1 MHTLGNLA
9 DLVGGAVEGDRSLP
23 IRGMAPLDTAAG
35 EDLSFLTHPR
45 HKHQLTDTR
54 AGAVLAAPG
63 TPVPAS
69 CALVAVEDP
78 FAAHATLMRLF
89 YEEPAVKPGVHPSA
103 WVDPGARIHETA
115 SVGPGAAVLVGARV
129 DAGAEVGPA
138 AVVGEGVRVGE
149 GTRIAAGAVVIEG
162 TELGARCRI
171 GPGAVIG
178 GAGFGY
184 EPTPDGWLAIPQVGR
199 VVFEDEVEVGAN
211 TAVDRATLGETR
223 IESGCKFDN
232 LVQIGHNVK
241 VGRGTVIV
249 AQVGVAG
256 STRIGKQVQIG
267 GQAGLMGHLEIGD
280 GARIGAR
287 AAVQRRVP
295 AGETWSGAPA
305 FEHARWRRS
314 VKALPQLPD
323 LLKRVRQLE
332 AEIAELKKKQRD

>member
-1 MHTLGNLA
+1 
-9 DLVGGAVEGDRSLP
+9 
-23 IRGMAPLDTAAG
+23 MAPLETAG
-35 EDLSFLTHPR
+35 KEDLSFLTHPR
-45 HKHQLTDTR
+45 HKHLLASTR
-54 AGAVLAAPG
+54 AGAVLASPTTA
-63 TPVPAS
+63 VPDG
-69 CALVAVEDP
+69 CTLVAVEDA

-89 YEEPAVKPGVHPSA
+89 YPEPAVVPGIHESA
-103 WVDPGARIHETA
+103 WVDAGASVHPSA
-115 SVGPGAAVLVGARV
+115 SVGPGATVLAGACV
-129 DAGAEVGPA
+129 EAGAEIGPA
-138 AVVGEGVRVGE
+138 VVVGEQVHVGE

-162 TELGARCRI
+162 TILGARCRI

-184 EPTPDGWLAIPQVGR
+184 EPTPEGWLAIPQVGR

-232 LVQIGHNVK
+232 LVQIGHNVR

-256 STRIGKQVQIG
+256 STRIGRLVQIG

-280 GARIGAR
+280 KARIGAR
-287 AAVQRRVP
+287 AAVQRSVP

-305 FEHARWRRS
+305 FDHARWRRS
-314 VKALPQLPD
+314 VKAIPQLPD
-323 LLKRVRQLE
+323 LLKRVRLLE
-332 AEIAELKKKQRD
+332 AEIAELKKKHRD